1 MDLQRPPA
9 PHPLEAL
16 PQTPTMSLT
25 STDITDGAR
34 LATAHAAA
42 GENISPQLSWSGAPE
57 GTQGYLLSCFDPDA
71 PTPSG
76 YWHWTVVD
84 LDSSVT
90 SLEQGEGQSDLTLPG
105 AGFHLKTDGGE
116 FGYEGAAPPA
126 GDREHRYVFTI
137 HALDVPTLELEPE
150 HTPAKAHFLGLFH
163 TLARGVL
170 TATYQL

>member
-1 MDLQRPPA
+1 MDLQRPLP

-16 PQTPTMSLT
+16 PQAPTMSLT
-25 STDITDGAR
+25 STDITDGAPLDPR
-34 LATAHAAA
+34 HAAA
-42 GENISPQLSWSGAPE
+42 GENVSPQLSWSGAPE

-84 LDSSVT
+84 LDSAVT
-90 SLEQGEGQSDLTLPG
+90 SMEQGEGQSDLTLPG
-105 AGFHLKTDGGE
+105 AGFHLRSDGGE

-150 HTPAKAHFLGLFH
+150 DTPTKAHFMGLFH
-163 TLARGVL
+163 TLARGVI
-170 TATYQL
+170 TVTYQL